1 MTTKSLAKWRWKI
14 YTERIS
20 VIFFYADV
28 TATMIFFILQMNDIT
43 FIRFNY
49 ENIRGKNKTKQK
61 PTQNE
66 TQKKPNF
73 LENKQVQS
81 FLMSLNY

>member
-1 MTTKSLAKWRWKI
+1 MTTKSLAKWGWKI
-14 YTERIS
+14 CTERIS

-28 TATMIFFILQMNDIT
+28 TATMIFLILQMNDIR

-49 ENIRGKNKTKQK
+49 ENIRGKNQNKTKTNTK
-61 PTQNE
+61 RNT
-66 TQKKPNF
+66 KKPNF